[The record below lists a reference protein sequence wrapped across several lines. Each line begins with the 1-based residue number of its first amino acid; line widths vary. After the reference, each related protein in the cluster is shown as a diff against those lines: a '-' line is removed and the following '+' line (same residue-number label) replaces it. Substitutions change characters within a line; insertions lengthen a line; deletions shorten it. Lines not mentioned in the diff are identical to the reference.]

1 MFQVKMFTFNPV
13 MENTFVLWN
22 ENNEAI
28 IIDPGCYTPAEET
41 ELFNF
46 ITEKKLTPK
55 KLINTHCHVDHVFG
69 NKWAADTFG
78 LPLFLHRDEEPVLQ
92 RAPATAMM
100 WGLGMKQFTGELQY
114 LAEGDVIQLGEDR
127 LEVIEAPGHSPG
139 HLCFYCKEQH
149 FIIGGDVLFYGSIG
163 RTDLPGG
170 NHSQLINNI
179 KTKLFKLPD
188 ETVVYPG
195 HGQPTTIGEEKKINP
210 FLQD

>member
-46 ITEKKLTPK
+46 IKEKKLTPK

>member
-22 ENNEAI
+22 ENNDAI

-46 ITEKKLTPK
+46 IKEKNLTPK

-69 NKWAADTFG
+69 NKWASDTFN
-78 LPLFLHRDEEPVLQ
+78 LPLILHRDEVQVLQ

-100 WGLGMKQFTGELQY
+100 WGLGMKQFNGELQH
-114 LAEGDVIQLGEDR
+114 LAEGDVIKLGEDR

-139 HLCFYCKEQH
+139 HLCFYCKKQN
-149 FIIGGDVLFYGSIG
+149 FVIGGDVLFFGSIG

-195 HGQPTTIGEEKKINP
+195 HGQPTTIGDEKKNNP